1 MKAIHLSRSF
11 LWMTGLATVLVGVS
25 TARADL
31 PSEHGDMPRSSVAPA
46 DHRTVQYLHSLSDL
60 AVSAG
65 EIAQKNGSTQ
75 AVRDFGA
82 TIVSDH
88 TAGDQELLSYAKK
101 AGIPPERMKSEP
113 APPEMTRYLQRLD
126 RLRTLTGQQF
136 DQEFAAT
143 MRDGYAQTIAL
154 VHSTQPHLADR
165 DFSSWLNK
173 RMPVLEKN
181 YQTAARLAAS
191 PQQPPSPSQGQPQPN
206 STGSGQT
213 QHKAPG
219 TTQ

>member
-1 MKAIHLSRSF
+1 
-11 LWMTGLATVLVGVS
+11 
-25 TARADL
+25 
-31 PSEHGDMPRSSVAPA
+31 
-46 DHRTVQYLHSLSDL
+46 
-60 AVSAG
+60 
-65 EIAQKNGSTQ
+65 
-75 AVRDFGA
+75 
-82 TIVSDH
+82 
-88 TAGDQELLSYAKK
+88 
-101 AGIPPERMKSEP
+101 
-113 APPEMTRYLQRLD
+113 
-126 RLRTLTGQQF
+126 
-136 DQEFAAT
+136 